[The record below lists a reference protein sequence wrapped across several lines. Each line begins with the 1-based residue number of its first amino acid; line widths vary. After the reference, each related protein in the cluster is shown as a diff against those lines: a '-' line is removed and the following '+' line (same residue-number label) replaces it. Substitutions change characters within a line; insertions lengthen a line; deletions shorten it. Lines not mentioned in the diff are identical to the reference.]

1 MPNSPTPDAEQMWN
15 LLAGDLAERLARH
28 LAPLLA
34 ERVSGHEAGS
44 PWLTTRE
51 AVDYTRLP
59 ESTFRKLASCGKIP
73 SHGGR
78 AKLFYRPELD
88 TALLGM
94 AGPAEDER
102 RLRSVR

>member
-1 MPNSPTPDAEQMWN
+1 MRSSSTPDTEQIWN
-15 LLAGDLAERLARH
+15 LLADGLAERLAQH

-34 ERVSGHEAGS
+34 ELVSGQDAGS
-44 PWLTTRE
+44 PWLTTYE
-51 AVDYTRLP
+51 AVEYTRLP

-88 TALLGM
+88 TALLGL
-94 AGPAEDER
+94 AGLAEDER
-102 RLRSVR
+102 RLRSVT